1 MSFDYRALATAA
13 LIATS
18 SLALAGMASGPEI
31 KTAVT
36 GKTIHGNMDS
46 TGPYAEYYTA
56 DGVVHG
62 KDYKAK
68 WSVEGDKM
76 CWTYEGSPKDC
87 WDVEIS
93 GDQVRWLKDGKA
105 QGSGTVVE
113 GNPNNF

>member
-1 MSFDYRALATAA
+1 MSFDYRVLVIVA

-18 SLALAGMASGPEI
+18 SPALAGMATGPEI
-31 KTAVT
+31 KT
-36 GKTIHGNMDS
+36 GKTIHGSMDAM
-46 TGPYAEYYTA
+46 GPYAEYYTA

-76 CWTYEGSPKDC
+76 CWVYEGSPKDC
-87 WDVEIS
+87 WDVELT
-93 GDQVRWLKDGKA
+93 GDQVRWLKNGKSE
-105 QGSGTVVE
+105 GTGTVVE

>member
-1 MSFDYRALATAA
+1 MSFPANLMADRPMSLNFRALVTAA
-13 LIATS
+13 LIVTS
-18 SLALAGMASGPEI
+18 LLALAGMASGPEI

-46 TGPYAEYYTA
+46 TGPYAEHYTA

-76 CWTYEGSPKDC
+76 CWTYEGSPKHC
-87 WDVEIS
+87 WTSKSPAIRFV
-93 GDQVRWLKDGKA
+93 G
-105 QGSGTVVE
+105 
-113 GNPNNF
+113 

>member
-1 MSFDYRALATAA
+1 
-13 LIATS
+13 
-18 SLALAGMASGPEI
+18 MASGPEI

-68 WSVEGDKM
+68 WSVETTKCAGLMKAAQRIAG
-76 CWTYEGSPKDC
+76 TSKSPAIRF
-87 WDVEIS
+87 V
-93 GDQVRWLKDGKA
+93 G
-105 QGSGTVVE
+105 
-113 GNPNNF
+113 